1 MSGHGRKRTLKESG
15 IGDSGSG
22 TDGPDRQRR
31 ETESNTGTPSV
42 EKVDKQSGRQDV
54 ESVPPPARFLP
65 VAGQQVPSKD
75 GGGGIPGNLN
85 FLQSALLQR
94 LQNSVVPSPSSHIG
108 APRIFGGRDGGLS
121 GLVGMPEGLA
131 RSSSF
136 PPAPGMP
143 ASSGALPFGTLSRV
157 APVSAIP
164 TESASVFQPSSA
176 GGEGSGEQN
185 GSGSS
190 SRIEGKSD
198 AASSTLNGKTGELA
212 SSNGNNGSRDTSSA
226 GNNGSS
232 DGGSN
237 ERQRR
242 SGGESEESSD
252 GVPTP
257 NGAPAVAVPPSMSE
271 MDKASDSL
279 KEKKVPP
286 FLSSLWTIL
295 EESEGAN
302 CIKWTRD
309 GEAFVI
315 TSPTELSK
323 TILPKHFKHSNFQ
336 SFIRQLNVYGFRK
349 SSHDAYE
356 FKHSNFLKGRPELLH
371 QISRMGATTRRE
383 STATAVRRMEHN
395 ARAIEEL
402 QAATDHCFATVE
414 LLRQEMR
421 QRDVTLLALMNEIQ
435 SRNQQLASL
444 QANIDQLSV
453 ELNGEV
459 QQRWR
464 LEQAVFGDPMQ
475 KR

>member
-271 MDKASDSL
+271 MDKASDSF
-279 KEKKVPP
+279 KEKKGGLFFCPSFLAPLPMLHYSERVKATSNAALRLFVFYAVPP

-336 SFIRQLNVYGFRK
+336 SFIRQLNVVCR
-349 SSHDAYE
+349 S
-356 FKHSNFLKGRPELLH
+356 LLP
-371 QISRMGATTRRE
+371 
-383 STATAVRRMEHN
+383 
-395 ARAIEEL
+395 
-402 QAATDHCFATVE
+402 C
-414 LLRQEMR
+414 
-421 QRDVTLLALMNEIQ
+421 
-435 SRNQQLASL
+435 
-444 QANIDQLSV
+444 LSV
-453 ELNGEV
+453 TSVAL
-459 QQRWR
+459 
-464 LEQAVFGDPMQ
+464 LYLSAPS
-475 KR
+475 